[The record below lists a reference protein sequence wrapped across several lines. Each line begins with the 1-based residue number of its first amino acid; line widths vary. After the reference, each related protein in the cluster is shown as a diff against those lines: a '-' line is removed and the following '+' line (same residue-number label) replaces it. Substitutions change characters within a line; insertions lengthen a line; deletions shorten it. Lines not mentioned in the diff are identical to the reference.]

1 MDCGHPR
8 LVKSVEGKHFLSRT
22 YQTCHKVQ
30 SYRNAYPSKL
40 GFSYTQAQM
49 GVGRITVSIFPWC
62 MGCDWVAIKVPAG
75 KFRIT
80 PWQSGKL

>member
-30 SYRNAYPSKL
+30 SYGMHTRVNSGSHLLRRKW
-40 GFSYTQAQM
+40 
-49 GVGRITVSIFPWC
+49 VSGGLPFPYSHGAWAVT
-62 MGCDWVAIKVPAG
+62 G
-75 KFRIT
+75 
-80 PWQSGKL
+80 